1 MDAVQAEIFNLGADW
16 SAGHIR
22 PMPMTVPP
30 PHGRP
35 ALCVINY
42 NGSLYLP
49 STLARVNELRD
60 QFSQVI
66 FVDDA
71 STDDSVALART
82 LLQDARVV
90 ALSRN
95 RGPGVARN
103 EGLERAESER
113 VLFMDNDVELATD
126 AVEKLMSALDE
137 QTRAVI
143 AMPRIV
149 SADDPEN
156 IEYEGGEAHFS
167 GLMGLRGAGDRV
179 CDRPRRPASV
189 GSLVSCCFLFDRSVW
204 SGDRLFDE
212 AFDMYFE
219 DHELGLRARMLGH
232 DLLAVPD
239 AVGLHGRG
247 TPGISIRAT
256 GEYSQR
262 RIVGTIQHRWQL
274 MLKLYQT
281 RTLLLLSPYLVLF
294 ETFQLAGAVVL
305 GWGRSWL
312 AAFRGLWSSMGEI
325 RRSRMAFKATRR
337 RPDSAVLTGGSHPFN
352 PALGSRPIVRFARVA
367 LDAFARLNWT
377 LARPFL
383 PRRGASVSGSW

>member
-1 MDAVQAEIFNLGADW
+1 MLNAA
-16 SAGHIR
+16 
-22 PMPMTVPP
+22 PP
-30 PHGRP
+30 SLRRP

-49 STLARVNELRD
+49 STLARVNELRH
-60 QFSQVI
+60 QFSEVI

-82 LLQDARVV
+82 LLHESRIV
-90 ALSRN
+90 ALTRN
-95 RGPGVARN
+95 GGPGVARN
-103 EGLERAESER
+103 AGLSHAGSDR
-113 VLFMDNDVELATD
+113 VLFMDNDVELASD
-126 AVEKLMSALDE
+126 AVDKLMSALDE
-137 QTRAVI
+137 HAGAVI

-167 GLMGLRGAGDRV
+167 GLMVLRGAGDRV
-179 CDRPRRPASV
+179 GDRSQRPTAV

-204 SGDRLFDE
+204 SGDRFFDE
-212 AFDMYFE
+212 TFHMYFE

-232 DLLAVPD
+232 DLLAVPA

-256 GEYSQR
+256 GDYSER

-281 RTLLLLSPYLVLF
+281 RTLLVLSPYLVLF

-312 AAFRGLWSSMGEI
+312 AAVRGLWSSLGEI
-325 RRSRMAFKATRR
+325 RRSRTEFKATRR
-337 RPDSAVLTGGSHPFN
+337 RPDAAVLTGGSHPFN
-352 PALGSRPIVRFARVA
+352 PALERRTMVRFARAA

-377 LARPFL
+377 LARPLL
-383 PRRGASVSGSW
+383 PRRGASVNGSW